1 MNQSSSAA
9 SAEWKAYWPVVMSAM
24 LGMSFYATVNY
35 SFDQFA
41 APVEQELGFTRAQ
54 VFWGLFIFNMLPVPG
69 GPLVGAL
76 IDRYGPRRI
85 ALPGLALSILGFTA
99 LSQASG
105 SFIQWLGLWLMFGLC
120 ALLIKSTVWTVA
132 ISRVFSTSRGFALS
146 VMLCGTAVAEA
157 VAKLYPNWL
166 VIHHGWRFAYMALA
180 FSWGGLALIL
190 IVLFFR
196 ETPIFRETHAK
207 GGPALPQHASTLPG
221 LGTIEAFRSRPIL
234 RVGFANLICAL
245 VGGGVGMHLSLVL
258 KDAGLD
264 RGTAAMVAA
273 TAGVAGIAGK
283 LITGWLCDRTR
294 SSWLPFSSFALAALG
309 YGLLLNHLQSTA
321 ALVLG
326 VMILG
331 YAGGASF
338 QVTAYLTGRYGG
350 LKNFGKIYGTMGS
363 MIMLGAA
370 IGPVVSGRIHDM
382 FGSYQPLIWAGI
394 PVVLIAALMTVGL
407 GPYPDFNSP
416 PEPETSPEQAPA
428 T

>member
-1 MNQSSSAA
+1 MDQTSATS

-41 APVEQELGFTRAQ
+41 APVEKELGFSRAQ

-69 GPLVGAL
+69 GPLIGAL
-76 IDRYGPRRI
+76 IDRFGPRRI
-85 ALPGLALSILGFTA
+85 AVPGLALSVLGFAA
-99 LSQASG
+99 LSQANG
-105 SFIQWLGLWLMFGLC
+105 SFVQWCGLWLLFGLC
-120 ALLIKSTVWTVA
+120 ALLIKSTVWTAA
-132 ISRVFSTSRGFALS
+132 ITRVFSASRGFALS

-166 VIHHGWRFAYMALA
+166 VVNHGWRFAYMALA

-190 IVLFFR
+190 VVLFFR
-196 ETPIFRETHAK
+196 ESQVK

-221 LGTIEAFRSRPIL
+221 LGTVEAFRSRPIL
-234 RVGFANLICAL
+234 RVGFANLISSF
-245 VGGGVGMHLSLVL
+245 VGGAVGMHISLVL

-273 TAGVAGIAGK
+273 TAGIAGIAGK
-283 LITGWLCDRTR
+283 LVTGWLCDRTR
-294 SSWLPFSSFALAALG
+294 SSWLPFSSFALGALG
-309 YGLLLNHLQSTA
+309 YALLLNLLHTTA
-321 ALVLG
+321 GLVLG

-331 YAGGASF
+331 YGGGASF
-338 QVTAYLTGRYGG
+338 QMTAYLTGRYGG

-370 IGPVVSGRIHDM
+370 IGPVFSGKVHDM

-394 PVVLIAALMTVGL
+394 PIVLIAALLTVGL
-407 GPYPDFNSP
+407 GPYPEFKARSDPEAAP
-416 PEPETSPEQAPA
+416 PT
-428 T
+428 